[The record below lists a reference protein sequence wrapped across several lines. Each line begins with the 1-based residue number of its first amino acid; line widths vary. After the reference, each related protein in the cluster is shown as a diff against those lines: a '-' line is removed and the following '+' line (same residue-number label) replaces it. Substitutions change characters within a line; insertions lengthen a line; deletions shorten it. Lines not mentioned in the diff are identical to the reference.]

1 MMPQLIG
8 KKKYLFYILIL
19 FFLSTTNNTNLTN
32 NLEVLSKLELIE
44 VKGLNSSLNY
54 KIKNDLD
61 FLIDKNIY
69 KLDSS
74 IIKKKL
80 ENYNFIENYEV
91 IKEYPSKIIVKI
103 EKTQMLAKT
112 YKNNDI
118 YFIGSNG
125 KFINYKNLN
134 YNENIPTIFGNFT
147 SKDFIN
153 LKKKLNKSNF
163 KFKDIK
169 DIFFYPSGRWDIKTK
184 SNLTIKLPNKNID
197 KAIDKFNL
205 IIQSNELKEYNIID
219 LRMSNQIILSNEN

>member
-8 KKKYLFYILIL
+8 KKKYLFYILL
-19 FFLSTTNNTNLTN
+19 FLFLSTTNNTNLTN
-32 NLEVLSKLELIE
+32 NLELLSRLELIE
-44 VKGLNSSLNY
+44 LQGLKSSLNY
-54 KIKNDLD
+54 KIKKDLE
-61 FLIDKNIY
+61 FLIGKNIY
-69 KLDSS
+69 KLDRS

-80 ENYNFIENYEV
+80 ENYNFIESYDV
-91 IKEYPSKIIVKI
+91 IKKYPSKIIIKI

-118 YFIGSNG
+118 YLIGSNG
-125 KFINYKNLN
+125 KFINNKILD

-147 SKDFIN
+147 SKDFVN
-153 LKKKLNKSNF
+153 LKKELNKSDF
-163 KFKDIK
+163 VFKDIK

-184 SNLTIKLPNKNID
+184 DNLIIKLPNKNID